1 MRLCEPR
8 KTLARRQ
15 DSDLPFL
22 REDRIG
28 GQALLLDTCVYIDL
42 MQGRTPDLLDA
53 LIATRQANHSSVAA
67 QELMHTVGVLDP
79 NDDRS
84 PTVIDPIRTIVLS
97 MPTHRTFVPDADV
110 VGRAALLSGIICRL
124 QSQPAIASS
133 ALLDC
138 VLFLQGHLVS
148 DLMSGGEPDQFSVR
162 PFCWQHYP
170 CYSTISNCFQSSAAT
185 NKASRPPSRKR

>member
-1 MRLCEPR
+1 MRLCKPR

-22 REDRIG
+22 PEDRIG
-28 GQALLLDTCVYIDL
+28 CQALLLDTCVYIDL

-110 VGRAALLSGIICRL
+110 LGRAALLSGIIAVC
-124 QSQPAIASS
+124 
-133 ALLDC
+133 
-138 VLFLQGHLVS
+138 
-148 DLMSGGEPDQFSVR
+148 
-162 PFCWQHYP
+162 
-170 CYSTISNCFQSSAAT
+170 
-185 NKASRPPSRKR
+185 KASRRSQAPRFAGLRAVSAGSSRFGFDVWR